1 MDKKEI
7 HGRLRRSLEFK
18 QLWSWFLVTTV
29 ILSLIL
35 LFAAWRNPGEGN
47 GIAAAV
53 YGLFIAPYLIFC
65 TIRTV
70 NIFRKAER
78 YTLCQ
83 ATLSQPHGGL
93 IRDTMYFTALV
104 IDPDTGEKFFA
115 DTHAIF
121 FTRGIC
127 KPLMEDYANTTV
139 TLACN
144 RDTGMVVVIG

>member
-7 HGRLRRSLEFK
+7 RARLRSSLEFK
-18 QLWSWFLVTTV
+18 QLWSYFLITTV
-29 ILSLIL
+29 ILSLFL

-47 GIAAAV
+47 GIAATV

-65 TIRTV
+65 TIRTF

-78 YTLCQ
+78 YAFCR

-93 IRDTMYFTALV
+93 LRDTMYFTALV

-121 FTRGIC
+121 FSRGIC
-127 KPLMEDYANTTV
+127 QPLMENYANTAV
-139 TLACN
+139 TLAIN

>member
-7 HGRLRRSLEFK
+7 HGRLRSSLEFK
-18 QLWSWFLVTTV
+18 QLWSWFIVTAV
-29 ILSLIL
+29 ILSLFL
-35 LFAAWRNPGEGN
+35 LFAVWRNPGEGK
-47 GIAAAV
+47 GIAAIV

-70 NIFRKAER
+70 SIFRKADR
-78 YTLCQ
+78 YAFCK

-93 IRDTMYFTALV
+93 IRDTMYFTALAV
-104 IDPDTGEKFFA
+104 DPDTGEKFFV

-127 KPLMEDYANTTV
+127 QPLMEDYANTTV

-144 RDTGMVVVIG
+144 RETGMVVVIG

>member
-7 HGRLRRSLEFK
+7 HARLRSSLEFK
-18 QLWSWFLVTTV
+18 QLWSYFLITAV
-29 ILSLIL
+29 ILSLFL
-35 LFAAWRNPGEGN
+35 LFAEWRNPGEGN
-47 GIAAAV
+47 GIAATI

-65 TIRTV
+65 TIRTF

-78 YTLCQ
+78 YTFCK

-93 IRDTMYFTALV
+93 IRDTIYFTSLV

-127 KPLMEDYANTTV
+127 QPLMETYANTTV

-144 RDTGMVVVIG
+144 RETGMVVVIG

>member
-7 HGRLRRSLEFK
+7 HGRLRSSLEFK
-18 QLWSWFLVTTV
+18 QLWSWFIVTAV
-29 ILSLIL
+29 ILSLFL
-35 LFAAWRNPGEGN
+35 LFAVWRNPGEGK
-47 GIAAAV
+47 GIAAIV

-70 NIFRKAER
+70 SIFRKADR
-78 YTLCQ
+78 YAFCK

-93 IRDTMYFTALV
+93 IRDTMYFTALAV
-104 IDPDTGEKFFA
+104 DPDTGEKFFV

-127 KPLMEDYANTTV
+127 QPLMEDYANTTV

>member
-7 HGRLRRSLEFK
+7 HAGLRSSLEFK
-18 QLWSWFLVTTV
+18 QLWSYFIITAV
-29 ILSLIL
+29 ILSLFA
-35 LFAAWRNPGEGN
+35 LFAVLRNSGAGW
-47 GIAAAV
+47 GIAATV

-65 TIRTV
+65 AIRTF

-78 YTLCQ
+78 YAFCK

-121 FTRGIC
+121 FTRGIFQ
-127 KPLMEDYANTTV
+127 PLMEEYANTTV

-144 RDTGMVVVIG
+144 RETGMVVVIG

>member
-7 HGRLRRSLEFK
+7 HARLRSSLEFK
-18 QLWSWFLVTTV
+18 QLWSYFLITTV
-29 ILSLIL
+29 ILSLFL
-35 LFAAWRNPGEGN
+35 LFAVWRNSGEGN
-47 GIAAAV
+47 GIAATI

-65 TIRTV
+65 TIRTF

-78 YTLCQ
+78 YAFCQ

-93 IRDTMYFTALV
+93 IRDTIYFTALV

-127 KPLMEDYANTTV
+127 QPLMETYANTTV
-139 TLACN
+139 TLAVN
-144 RDTGMVVVIG
+144 RETGMVVVIG

>member
-7 HGRLRRSLEFK
+7 HAQLRSSLELK
-18 QLWSWFLVTTV
+18 QLWSYFIITAV
-29 ILSLIL
+29 ILSLFL
-35 LFAAWRNPGEGN
+35 LFAVWRNPGEGM
-47 GIAAAV
+47 GLAATV

-70 NIFRKAER
+70 SIFRRAER
-78 YTLCQ
+78 YAFCK

-93 IRDTMYFTALV
+93 LRDTMYFTALV
-104 IDPDTGEKFFA
+104 IDPETGEKFFA

-127 KPLMEDYANTTV
+127 QPLMKDYANTTV
-139 TLACN
+139 TLAVN
-144 RDTGMVVVIG
+144 RATGMVVVIG

>member
-7 HGRLRRSLEFK
+7 HARLRSSLEFK
-18 QLWSWFLVTTV
+18 QLWSYFIITAV
-29 ILSLIL
+29 ILSLFA
-35 LFAAWRNPGEGN
+35 LFAVFQNSGAEW
-47 GIAAAV
+47 GIAGCI
-53 YGLFIAPYLIFC
+53 YGFLLAPYLIFC
-65 TIRTV
+65 TVRTV

-78 YTLCQ
+78 YAFCQ

-93 IRDTMYFTALV
+93 MRDTIYFTALAV
-104 IDPDTGEKFFA
+104 DPDTGEKFFA

-127 KPLMEDYANTTV
+127 QPLMETYANTTV

-144 RDTGMVVVIG
+144 RETGMVVVIG

>member
-7 HGRLRRSLEFK
+7 RARLRSSLEFK
-18 QLWSWFLVTTV
+18 QLWSYFLITTV
-29 ILSLIL
+29 ILSLFL

-47 GIAAAV
+47 GIAATV

-65 TIRTV
+65 TIRTF

-78 YTLCQ
+78 YAFCR

-93 IRDTMYFTALV
+93 LRDTMYFTALV

-121 FTRGIC
+121 FTRGIFQ
-127 KPLMEDYANTTV
+127 PLMEDYANTTV
-139 TLACN
+139 TLAVN
-144 RDTGMVVVIG
+144 RETGMVVVIG

>member
-7 HGRLRRSLEFK
+7 HGRLRSSLEVK
-18 QLWSWFLVTTV
+18 QLWSWFIVTAV
-29 ILSLIL
+29 ILSLFL
-35 LFAAWRNPGEGN
+35 LFAVWRNPGEGK
-47 GIAAAV
+47 GIAAIV

-70 NIFRKAER
+70 SIFRKADR
-78 YTLCQ
+78 YAFCK

-93 IRDTMYFTALV
+93 IRDTMYFTALAV
-104 IDPDTGEKFFA
+104 DPDTGEKFFV

-127 KPLMEDYANTTV
+127 QPLMEDYANTTV

>member
-7 HGRLRRSLEFK
+7 HARLRSSLEFK
-18 QLWSWFLVTTV
+18 QLWSYFLITAV
-29 ILSLIL
+29 ILSLFL
-35 LFAAWRNPGEGN
+35 LFAVWRNPGEGM
-47 GIAAAV
+47 GLAVTV

-65 TIRTV
+65 TIRTF
-70 NIFRKAER
+70 NIFRKAEH
-78 YTLCQ
+78 YAFCK

-121 FTRGIC
+121 FTRGIFQ
-127 KPLMEDYANTTV
+127 PLMETYANTTV

-144 RDTGMVVVIG
+144 RETGMVVVIG

>member
-1 MDKKEI
+1 MDRKQI
-7 HGRLRRSLEFK
+7 HARLRSSLEFK
-18 QLWSWFLVTTV
+18 QLWSYFIITAV
-29 ILSLIL
+29 ILSLFL
-35 LFAAWRNPGEGN
+35 LFAVWRNPGEGM
-47 GIAAAV
+47 GLAATV

-70 NIFRKAER
+70 NIFRRADR
-78 YTLCQ
+78 YAFCR

-93 IRDTMYFTALV
+93 MRDTIYFTALAE
-104 IDPDTGEKFFA
+104 DPDTGEKFIA

-127 KPLMEDYANTTV
+127 QPLMEDYANTTV
-139 TLACN
+139 TLAVN

>member
-7 HGRLRRSLEFK
+7 HGRLRSSLEFK
-18 QLWSWFLVTTV
+18 QLWSYFLITAV
-29 ILSLIL
+29 ILSLFA
-35 LFAAWRNPGEGN
+35 LFTAVRDSGTGW
-47 GIAAAV
+47 GISVTV
-53 YGLFIAPYLIFC
+53 YGLMLMPYLIFC

-70 NIFRKAER
+70 NIFRR
-78 YTLCQ
+78 LDDYFICRSVLR
-83 ATLSQPHGGL
+83 QPHGGL

-127 KPLMEDYANTTV
+127 QPLMEDYANTTV